1 MFLSIRPQAHQWWR
15 CAVKSYSVGTAYA
28 SPIWAVRTSRF
39 SLLPSVSCLPSTGT
53 SSIVVAPSSSA
64 YPQLLHRSGFLLLPS
79 SLHTLVH
86 PRRRW
91 LDHSCTLALVFQ
103 ASTKMT
109 HFLFSPHH
117 KEGRRI
123 ELWGLRRAWPFTFS
137 ALVRHIHSKH
147 EGRHSTAFPHIW
159 HLTSVLLIVFVLCC
173 W

>member
-103 ASTKMT
+103 TSTKMA
-109 HFLFSPHH
+109 HFLLSPHQRA
-117 KEGRRI
+117 GRRI
-123 ELWGLRRAWPFTFS
+123 ELWGLRRGWPCTCS

-147 EGRHSTAFPHIW
+147 VLRSSQLSRTIW
-159 HLTSVLLIVFVLCC
+159 HLTSVLLLVFVLYCR
-173 W
+173 

>member
-1 MFLSIRPQAHQWWR
+1 MSLLIRPRAHQWWC
-15 CAVKSYSVGTAYA
+15 CAVQFYSVGTADT
-28 SPIWAVRTSRF
+28 SPIWAVRTSTFCLNF
-39 SLLPSVSCLPSTGT
+39 SFCFLFAIHGQL
-53 SSIVVAPSSSA
+53 ISSSSTFCLSATLASIRSVLTSVFSA
-64 YPQLLHRSGFLLLPS
+64 Y
-79 SLHTLVH
+79 TAH

-147 EGRHSTAFPHIW
+147 KGRHSTAFPHIW
-159 HLTSVLLIVFVLCC
+159 HLTSLLLIVFVLCC